1 MSSYKKLLG
10 FILLTIFIN
19 AQSKG
24 WTPELSIN
32 INQISD
38 LNFSNSNKVAMVIRH
53 AQIEGEKSEYL
64 NQIWLSDT
72 NIDDIKQFTYHEKSS
87 THPRF
92 SPNGEFLA
100 FLSSRLKKQQIWV
113 MRTSGGEA
121 WQFTYEKQGVG
132 SFKWSPSGD
141 KISFLMIDAKT
152 EQEEKNEKEKKDV
165 ILVDQNFKY
174 SHLYLKT
181 FSTKK
186 DTSKASRITEG
197 DFHITNFNWNP
208 NNKTIVFAHTVEPT
222 INSQFVSG
230 DISVVNIKTKTVK
243 DIVTWEGKDENPI
256 FTPDG
261 KTIVFTSD
269 GGKIEAIGL
278 SDTYKISSNGG
289 KPKKLAETPNRNT
302 SLITVSVDNNY
313 VFVFDFNRTK

>member
-1 MSSYKKLLG
+1 MFHYKKLLS
-10 FILLTIFIN
+10 FTFLIIFIN

-38 LNFSNSNKVAMVIRH
+38 LNFSNNDKIAMVIRT
-53 AQIEGEKSEYL
+53 ANIEGEKSEYV

-72 NIDDIKQFTYHEKSS
+72 NIDDNKQFTYHEKSS

-100 FLSSRLKKQQIWV
+100 FLSSRPKKQQIWV

-132 SFKWSPSGD
+132 SFKWSPSGE
-141 KISFLMIDAKT
+141 KIAFLMIDAKT

-174 SHLYLKT
+174 SHIYLKT
-181 FSTKK
+181 FTTKK

-197 DFHITNFNWNP
+197 DFHITNFN
-208 NNKTIVFAHTVEPT
+208 
-222 INSQFVSG
+222 
-230 DISVVNIKTKTVK
+230 
-243 DIVTWEGKDENPI
+243 
-256 FTPDG
+256 
-261 KTIVFTSD
+261 
-269 GGKIEAIGL
+269 
-278 SDTYKISSNGG
+278 
-289 KPKKLAETPNRNT
+289 
-302 SLITVSVDNNY
+302 
-313 VFVFDFNRTK
+313 